1 MGYATKKTR
10 QTEDKGYATQKNE
23 TNRRYG
29 KICICPEK
37 IRVKAEENLKAK
49 SLKAFCDKYK
59 PKYAVRTSMSDF
71 RQQDW
76 MTNIPLYNIDKIS
89 EILDE

>member
-1 MGYATKKTR
+1 MKNGEIWGMLPKKR
-10 QTEDKGYATQKNE
+10 DKP
-23 TNRRYG
+23 
-29 KICICPEK
+29 KIWG
-37 IRVKAEENLKAK
+37 NLKAK
-49 SLKAFCDKYK
+49 SLKAFCDKYQ

>member
-1 MGYATKKTR
+1 MKNSEIWGTLPKIW
-10 QTEDKGYATQKNE
+10 DKPK
-23 TNRRYG
+23 RW
-29 KICICPEK
+29 
-37 IRVKAEENLKAK
+37 ENLKAK

>member
-1 MGYATKKTR
+1 MKFGVRYRKY
-10 QTEDKGYATQKNE
+10 G

-29 KICICPEK
+29 VRYQKIWDKPK
-37 IRVKAEENLKAK
+37 IWENLKAK

>member
-1 MGYATKKTR
+1 MKNGEIWGMLPKKR
-10 QTEDKGYATQKNE
+10 DKP
-23 TNRRYG
+23 
-29 KICICPEK
+29 KIW
-37 IRVKAEENLKAK
+37 ENLKAK
-49 SLKAFCDKYK
+49 SLKAFCDKSK
-59 PKYAVRTSMSDF
+59 PKDAVRTSMSDF

>member
-1 MGYATKKTR
+1 MVKFGVHYRKY
-10 QTEDKGYATQKNE
+10 G

-29 KICICPEK
+29 KIYICPEK

-59 PKYAVRTSMSDF
+59 PKYTVRTSMSDF

>member
-1 MGYATKKTR
+1 MVKFGVRYQKKR
-10 QTEDKGYATQKNE
+10 DKP
-23 TNRRYG
+23 
-29 KICICPEK
+29 KIW
-37 IRVKAEENLKAK
+37 ENLKAK

-59 PKYAVRTSMSDF
+59 PKYAARTSMSDF

>member
-1 MGYATKKTR
+1 MAKFGVRYRKYG
-10 QTEDKGYATQKNE
+10 QTEDM
-23 TNRRYG
+23 
-29 KICICPEK
+29 
-37 IRVKAEENLKAK
+37 ENLKAK

>member
-1 MGYATKKTR
+1 MKNDEIWGTLPKIW
-10 QTEDKGYATQKNE
+10 DKP
-23 TNRRYG
+23 
-29 KICICPEK
+29 KIW
-37 IRVKAEENLKAK
+37 ENLKAK
-49 SLKAFCDKYK
+49 SLKAFCD
-59 PKYAVRTSMSDF
+59 KYAVRTSMSDF

>member
-1 MGYATKKTR
+1 MESVDGEIDRLRENYYIGD
-10 QTEDKGYATQKNE
+10 E
-23 TNRRYG
+23 
-29 KICICPEK
+29 
-37 IRVKAEENLKAK
+37 VKAEENLKAK

>member
-1 MGYATKKTR
+1 MKNGEIWGTLPKIW
-10 QTEDKGYATQKNE
+10 DKSK
-23 TNRRYG
+23 RW
-29 KICICPEK
+29 
-37 IRVKAEENLKAK
+37 ENLKAK

-76 MTNIPLYNIDKIS
+76 MTNIPLYNIEKNDHSIVVKLYQSSKIKH
-89 EILDE
+89 IFKN

>member
-1 MGYATKKTR
+1 MTSLHKLKTYHKKTR
-10 QTEDKGYATQKNE
+10 N
-23 TNRRYG
+23 G
-29 KICICPEK
+29 KIWGMLPKKRDKPK
-37 IRVKAEENLKAK
+37 IWENLKAK

>member
-1 MGYATKKTR
+1 MKNGEIWGTPLKK
-10 QTEDKGYATQKNE
+10 QDKP
-23 TNRRYG
+23 
-29 KICICPEK
+29 KIWDTLPK
-37 IRVKAEENLKAK
+37 IWDKSKIWENLKAK

>member
-1 MGYATKKTR
+1 MKNDEIWGTLPKKR
-10 QTEDKGYATQKNE
+10 DKP
-23 TNRRYG
+23 
-29 KICICPEK
+29 KIW
-37 IRVKAEENLKAK
+37 ENLKAK

-59 PKYAVRTSMSDF
+59 SKYAVRTSISDF

>member
-1 MGYATKKTR
+1 MAKFGVRYRKY
-10 QTEDKGYATQKNE
+10 G
-23 TNRRYG
+23 TNP
-29 KICICPEK
+29 KIW
-37 IRVKAEENLKAK
+37 ENLKAK

>member
-1 MGYATKKTR
+1 MAKFGVRYRKY
-10 QTEDKGYATQKNE
+10 G

-29 KICICPEK
+29 IRYRKKRDKSKIW
-37 IRVKAEENLKAK
+37 ENLKAK

-76 MTNIPLYNIDKIS
+76 MPNIPLYNIDKIS